1 MIALAVSG
9 LGKPMAYTGAG
20 LAGGC
25 GRARC
30 AERGVGLIEIL
41 IAVVVLSIGFLA
53 AAQMQVQGMRFS
65 QGAYYRSQAF
75 FMASDII
82 NRMRSNPDG
91 VINGAYDDFT
101 TTSGLVN
108 PNCDTAYCSPTD
120 MASQDK
126 YDWSAYL
133 YATSPPADEFQP
145 TLPSSSGTT
154 AMGVISSLDDGVY
167 EITMTWSEQIG
178 DSDSAQTL
186 TINFAPQI

>member
-1 MIALAVSG
+1 MIDFALTETS
-9 LGKPMAYTGAG
+9 GKPVSHFSVGVAE
-20 LAGGC
+20 
-25 GRARC
+25 GRVPG

-53 AAQMQVQGMRFS
+53 AAQMQVQGMRTS
-65 QGAYYRSQAF
+65 QGAYYRSQAY

-91 VINGAYDDFT
+91 VINGAYDNFT
-101 TTSGLVN
+101 TTSGLVD
-108 PNCDTAYCSPTD
+108 PNCGDAYCSSAE

-133 YATSPPADEFQP
+133 YATEAQANGFQP

-154 AMGVISSLDDGVY
+154 AKGVISMLDDGVY
-167 EITMTWSEQIG
+167 EITMTWSEQLG
-178 DSDSAQTL
+178 DSDTSQTL
-186 TINFAPQI
+186 TINFAPQS

>member
-1 MIALAVSG
+1 MITFAVTGSGKSMSHTGVG
-9 LGKPMAYTGAG
+9 LGEGAG
-20 LAGGC
+20 
-25 GRARC
+25 RVPR

-41 IAVVVLSIGFLA
+41 IAVVLLSIGFLA
-53 AAQMQVQGMRFS
+53 AAQMQVQSMRFS
-65 QGAYYRSQAF
+65 QSAYYRSQAY

-101 TTSGLVN
+101 TIGGLDN
-108 PNCDTAYCSPTD
+108 PDCGTAYCSPTD

-133 YATSPPADEFQP
+133 YATQAMADGFQP

-154 AMGVISSLDDGVY
+154 AKGVISSLDDGVY

-178 DSDSAQTL
+178 DSDSSQTL